1 MSRLHSAIPIDRSL
15 ASASFRDAPE
25 EPEDEEEDEDKKKD
39 DEEEDE
45 EGADGYSE

>member
-1 MSRLHSAIPIDRSL
+1 MSRLHSATPVDRSL
-15 ASASFRDAPE
+15 ASASFRDA
-25 EPEDEEEDEDKKKD
+25 PEDEEEDEDKKKD